1 MLIQLDNIY
10 YLKSS
15 AKSYDICIKTNGFSE
30 YKGIAFYPTLTGALN
45 GYVNMKLRESKATN
59 FKELRKDL
67 EKIHNDILKITN
79 EINGVEKNIKIIVEN
94 KKNKAI

>member
-1 MLIQLDNIY
+1 MLIQLDDIY
-10 YLKSS
+10 CLKSS
-15 AKSYDICIKTNGFSE
+15 AKSYGIVIKGVGKVE
-30 YKGIAFYPTLTGALN
+30 YIVVAYYPTLTGALN

-79 EINGVEKNIKIIVEN
+79 EINGVEKNIK
-94 KKNKAI
+94 